1 MASLLV
7 LAVIG
12 GYIFL
17 SALAVCF
24 VVRAVTKSRKKKLV
38 AGTVAAIVV
47 TLPVT
52 ILLWEYAQTKRCLE
66 RYCRE
71 EAKVIIFESL
81 EEWKREN
88 PGVAENLQPYNDKNA
103 PDIISKGDGLH
114 NSSTTKFLNR
124 RFAHITKKEGPLQS
138 NVFKHSEELVD
149 TKTDKVIASLTD
161 FSSGYG
167 NPFLG
172 ATYGWSSYKV
182 WLATDNCPSFDK
194 NVTVFSNY
202 FESIKNIGG
211 IK

>member
-12 GYIFL
+12 GYIIL

-24 VVRAVTKSRKKKLV
+24 VVRAVTKGRKIKLV
-38 AGTVAAIVV
+38 AGIVATIVV

-52 ILLWEYAQTKRCLE
+52 TVLLEYVQTKHRLE

-71 EAKVIIFESL
+71 EAKVIIFKSL

-88 PGVAENLQPYNDKNA
+88 PGVAKNLKPYDDKNA

-114 NSSTTKFLNR
+114 NSSTTKFLNP
-124 RFAHITKKEGPLQS
+124 RFAHITKKEGPLQL
-138 NVFKHSEELVD
+138 NVFRHSEELVD
-149 TKTDKVIASLTD
+149 TKTGQVIAILTD

-172 ATYGWSSYKV
+172 ARYGWRSYKV